1 MLRAK
6 QIFETGIIR
15 VRNIDSLFV
24 HLSTQLGFNST
35 DVSDLL
41 RSEIVYSLSSFD
53 RLIHDLVKSGMV
65 ESFKGLRP
73 PTNSYKNFNISLNQ
87 FDAINSA
94 SLPPAEFVFA
104 QTITSSHKHLSFQD
118 PDKVTEALSLIWH
131 ENHKWQK
138 IATKMGMNQNDLRTE
153 LKNIVIRRNQI
164 VHEGDFDLFTG
175 NIQSISHSDTQQSV
189 NFIDKLGNSIYDLV
203 KQLTAPNST

>member
-6 QIFETGIIR
+6 QIFDGGLKR
-15 VRNIDSLFV
+15 VRNIDTLFV
-24 HLSTQLGFNST
+24 HLSTQLGFKPT

-53 RLIHDLVKSGMV
+53 RLIHDLVKAGMI
-65 ESFKGLRP
+65 ETFKGQRVS
-73 PTNSYKNFNISLNQ
+73 TNAYKNFNISLIQ

-94 SLPPAEFVFA
+94 SIPPAEHVFEK
-104 QTITSSHKHLSFQD
+104 TISSNHKHLSFQD
-118 PDKVTEALSLIWH
+118 PDKVTEALSLIWN
-131 ENHKWQK
+131 ESHKWQR
-138 IATKMGMNQNDLRTE
+138 IATEMRMNQNDVKTE

-175 NIQSISHSDTQQSV
+175 SIQLIDHSDTVQTV
-189 NFIDKLGNSIYDLV
+189 DFIDNLGNSIYDLV
-203 KQLTAPNST
+203 K

>member
-6 QIFETGIIR
+6 QIFDKGINR
-15 VRNIDSLFV
+15 VRNIDSLFI
-24 HLSTQLGFNST
+24 HLTTALGFNPS

-53 RLIHDLVKSGMV
+53 RLVHDLVKIGMV
-65 ESFKGLRP
+65 DSFKGNRT
-73 PTNSYKNFNISLNQ
+73 PTNAYKNFSISLNQ
-87 FDAINSA
+87 FDAINNA
-94 SLPPAEFVFA
+94 SVPPAAFIFE
-104 QTITSSHKHLSFQD
+104 QTISSSHKHLSFQD
-118 PDKVTEALSLIWH
+118 PDKVSEALSLIWH

-138 IATKMGMNQNDLRTE
+138 IATEMGMTQNNLKTE

-175 NIQSISHSDTQQSV
+175 DIQPIIHSDAQQSV
-189 NFIDKLGNSIYDLV
+189 DFIDNLGNTIYDLV
-203 KQLTAPNST
+203 K

>member
-6 QIFETGIIR
+6 QIFDIGINR

-24 HLSTQLGFNST
+24 HLTTQLGFNPSE
-35 DVSDLL
+35 VSDLL

-53 RLIHDLVKSGMV
+53 RLIHDLVKTGMV
-65 ESFKGLRP
+65 DSFKGHRT
-73 PTNSYKNFNISLNQ
+73 PTNAYKNFSISLNQ

-94 SLPPAEFVFA
+94 SVPPAEFVFE

-118 PDKVTEALSLIWH
+118 PDKVVEALSLIWH

-138 IATKMGMNQNDLRTE
+138 IATKMGMNQNDLKTE

-164 VHEGDFDLFTG
+164 VHESDFELFTG
-175 NIQSISHSDTQQSV
+175 DIQLIIHSDTQQSV
-189 NFIDKLGNSIYDLV
+189 DFINNLANTIYNLV
-203 KQLTAPNST
+203 K

>member
-6 QIFETGIIR
+6 QIFDKGISR

-24 HLSTQLGFNST
+24 HLTTHLGFNPN

-41 RSEIVYSLSSFD
+41 RSEIVYSISSFD
-53 RLIHDLVKSGMV
+53 RLIHDLIKIGMI
-65 ESFKGLRP
+65 ESFNGLRT
-73 PTNSYKNFNISLNQ
+73 PTNSYKNFNITLSQ
-87 FDAINSA
+87 FDAINNA
-94 SLPPAEFVFA
+94 SIPPAEFIFD

-118 PDKVTEALSLIWH
+118 PDKVSEGLSLIWH

-138 IATKMGMNQNDLRTE
+138 IATEIGTTSHNLRTE

-175 NIQSISHSDTQQSV
+175 NIQTITHSDTNEAV
-189 NFIDKLGNSIYDLV
+189 DFIEILGTTIYDLV
-203 KQLTAPNST
+203 R

>member
-6 QIFETGIIR
+6 QIFDIGINR
-15 VRNIDSLFV
+15 VRNIDSLFL
-24 HLSTQLGFNST
+24 HLTTQLGFNPM

-53 RLIHDLVKSGMV
+53 RLIHDLVKAGMID
-65 ESFKGLRP
+65 SFKGIRTT
-73 PTNSYKNFNISLNQ
+73 TNAYKNFSITLKQ

-94 SLPPAEFVFA
+94 SIPPAEFVFE

-118 PDKVTEALSLIWH
+118 PDKVVEALSLIWH

-138 IATKMGMNQNDLRTE
+138 IATEMGMNQNDLKTE

-175 NIQSISHSDTQQSV
+175 DIQPIFQSDTQQSV
-189 NFIDKLGNSIYDLV
+189 DFINSLGSTIYNLV
-203 KQLTAPNST
+203 K